1 MILSAE
7 QLKLITNGVEYWE
20 DGPEGG
26 LIPRRFCKAQEQVY
40 SSHEAYFLRTRA
52 TSGVRLECRTDASA
66 LELSLRAFA
75 GSAKDWYD
83 IDLKVDGALW
93 GHFEGTLQESDHIH
107 WLHSL
112 PQGKKQISVYLPCL
126 TGVEILEVRLEG
138 ATILEPIE
146 FAEKILVMGDSITQG
161 YSAHFPSMTYVAQ
174 MAAHR
179 NADYLNQAIGGET
192 FHPEI
197 LTPLDWKPTM
207 AIIAYGSNDWA
218 LKDRQRLIED
228 GGAFLKRFHDLY
240 PDLPTVVITPVW
252 RADALTRRKHF
263 HELSPEQPTGA
274 GCVDDSTRNSDNFQL
289 EEVDGI
295 LREIAAQYPN
305 MRCICGWKLL
315 PQVKELLDDVAHPN
329 ELGFTIYAKRLTAA
343 LEQLH
348 PNK

>member
-7 QLKLITNGVEYWE
+7 QLKLIAKGVEYWE

-26 LIPRRFCKAQEQVY
+26 LIPRRFCKAQEEVY

-66 LELSLRAFA
+66 LEMTLRAFA
-75 GSAKDWYD
+75 GSAKDWYG

-93 GHFEGTLQESDHIH
+93 GHFEGTLQESDRIH
-107 WLHSL
+107 WSQSL
-112 PQGKKQISVYLPCL
+112 PHGEKQVSVYLPCL
-126 TGVEILEVRLEG
+126 TGVEILEVCLEN
-138 ATILEPIE
+138 ATLLEPIAY
-146 FAEKILVMGDSITQG
+146 AEKILVMGDSITQG

-174 MAAHR
+174 MTAHR

-218 LKDRQRLIED
+218 LKDRQRTND
-228 GGAFLKRFHDLY
+228 DCAAFLKRFHDLY
-240 PDLPTVVITPVW
+240 PELPTVVLTPVW
-252 RADALTRRKHF
+252 RADAPTRRN
-263 HELSPEQPTGA
+263 
-274 GCVDDSTRNSDNFQL
+274 DDFQL

-295 LREIAAQYPN
+295 IRKIAAQYSN
-305 MRCICGWKLL
+305 MQVINGWELN
-315 PQVKELLDDVAHPN
+315 PGIKELLDDVAHPT
-329 ELGFTIYAKRLTAA
+329 ELGFTIYAKRLAAA

-348 PNK
+348 PRK

>member
-1 MILSAE
+1 MLLTAE
-7 QLKLITNGVEYWE
+7 QLKLIANGVEYWE

-75 GSAKDWYD
+75 GSAKDWYG
-83 IDLKVDGALW
+83 IDLKVDGKLW
-93 GHFEGTLQESDHIH
+93 GHFEGTLQESDRIH
-107 WLHSL
+107 WAHPL
-112 PQGKKQISVYLPCL
+112 PQGEKQICVYLPCL
-126 TGVEILEVRLEG
+126 TGVEILEARLEG

-146 FAEKILVMGDSITQG
+146 HAEKILVMGDSITQG

-174 MAAHR
+174 TAAYL
-179 NADYLNQAIGGET
+179 NADYINQAIGGET

-197 LTPLDWKPTM
+197 LTPLEWMPTK

-240 PDLPTVVITPVW
+240 PDLPTVVVTPVW
-252 RADALTRRKHF
+252 RVDGPTRR
-263 HELSPEQPTGA
+263 G
-274 GCVDDSTRNSDNFQL
+274 DDFRI
-289 EEVDGI
+289 EETDGI
-295 LREIAAQYPN
+295 LQAIVAKYPN
-305 MRCICGWKLL
+305 MRAVCGQNLL
-315 PQVKELLDDVAHPN
+315 PKVKELLDDVAHPN
-329 ELGFTIYAKRLTAA
+329 ELGFTVYAKRLCDA
-343 LEQLH
+343 LDKLAWD
-348 PNK
+348 